1 MGVSKEKCKESERLV
16 EELRDEVY
24 HKEEALWLA
33 RKELREREEHV
44 QNIETEFKELQK
56 LLIQLEPHGANALP
70 KLMPNH
76 ANVTLDMSSVTHKS
90 ESSVE
95 IGGQRKPGFRYM
107 PSPPRTPGQPPGS
120 PPRTA
125 SNSLPP
131 RSPPPPPPRQ
141 PDHSQS
147 IATTTTKPT
156 MEPVACP
163 VMLDFASLPRVCR
176 PAGPPPH
183 LLVADPL
190 SVQAA
195 PKIYRC
201 ARASDNAVT
210 ASELGIPT

>member
-1 MGVSKEKCKESERLV
+1 MCVSEEKCKESERLV

-33 RKELREREEHV
+33 RKELRERDEHV
-44 QNIETEFKELQK
+44 HHIETDFNELQK
-56 LLIQLEPHGANALP
+56 LLIQLGLHSANASP
-70 KLMPNH
+70 KLMPSH
-76 ANVTLDMSSVTHKS
+76 ANVILDMSSATHKS
-90 ESSVE
+90 ETSVE
-95 IGGQRKPGFRYM
+95 TGGQRKPGFRYM

-125 SNSLPP
+125 NSGQ
-131 RSPPPPPPRQ
+131 SE
-141 PDHSQS
+141 HSQS

-156 MEPVACP
+156 MEPVARP